1 MPNLSLQSFNSCL
14 LQATFQW
21 NGITS
26 KKKGQKWGM
35 EKSSHSRKS
44 DYEDL
49 YQESSE
55 ILGIEE
61 EIPENDPIDF
71 NKLELF
77 TTLPKVC

>member
-1 MPNLSLQSFNSCL
+1 
-14 LQATFQW
+14 
-21 NGITS
+21 
-26 KKKGQKWGM
+26 M
-35 EKSSHSRKS
+35 EKTSHSRKS

-71 NKLELF
+71 NKLELS
-77 TTLPKVC
+77 TTLPKVCCLFYFQFCFMDIRVVGS